1 MYYLCNKCSRI
12 IRDNNVEKHE
22 KKCQGATFSCCDC
35 NEEFD
40 VHTIGT
46 HTVCPNALK
55 SILPA
60 VYNPKAVQLK
70 KVTLIFRKYNVPPSI
85 L

>member
-12 IRDNNVEKHE
+12 LRDINVEKHE

-46 HTVCPNALK
+46 HTVCANALK
-55 SILPA
+55 TILPA
-60 VYNPKAVQLK
+60 VYNPKAVLSHYIK
-70 KVTLIFRKYNVPPSI
+70 LIYRR
-85 L
+85 